1 MTKRTAR
8 IIGVVYLLF
17 FLTSILSDGLLKRV
31 VVHDAAATATNILTH
46 KSLFLL
52 GIATGLVET
61 GFYVALTALFYNLFK
76 PVNRRISLVAAF
88 RWRYIY
94 SAATRSREV
103 GDWQSSRQRC

>member
-1 MTKRTAR
+1 MSQVESIVSRAGMTKRTAR

-76 PVNRRISLVAAF
+76 PVALRCWVSRR
-88 RWRYIY
+88 R
-94 SAATRSREV
+94 
-103 GDWQSSRQRC
+103 RC